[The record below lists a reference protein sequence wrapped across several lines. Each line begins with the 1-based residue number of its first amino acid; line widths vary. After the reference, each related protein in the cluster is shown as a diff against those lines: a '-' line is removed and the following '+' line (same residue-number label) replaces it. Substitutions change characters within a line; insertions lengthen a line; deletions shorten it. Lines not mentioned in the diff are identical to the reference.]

1 MSDVRRSEFGQGLI
15 LLGAIGIALNTIF
28 LCLDW
33 ISFDDR
39 SNTESALLVASILGA
54 CAGGWLLRS
63 PQAAVEGLCAGV
75 FLGALFLFAVAF
87 LRVAEERLLLPG
99 AQPAL
104 AARRA
109 SRAPGVRQRAG
120 RHCPAPAPRQR
131 PGLARRRAPATR
143 AGNLSPPRP

>member
-87 LRVAEERLLLPG
+87 LAWLKSGYFFPARSRLLLRAALVALLVCG
-99 AQPAL
+99 GAL
-104 AARRA
+104 AATA
-109 SRAPGVRQRAG
+109 
-120 RHCPAPAPRQR
+120 
-131 PGLARRRAPATR
+131 LRRRR
-143 AGNLSPPRP
+143 GNAGV